1 MTEIGPYTL
10 GDSLR
15 LRCVS
20 TRGRPLAN
28 VTWWRDNSVLI
39 DDSFE
44 TSTFNEGT
52 SEAENVIND
61 LAIANLDRYHNG
73 VTLTCRASNDIK
85 VPPADASIKIRMQ
98 CKKTIPPGYPKYL
111 LCSTYYQ
118 QRP

>member
-20 TRGRPLAN
+20 KHGRPLAN

-44 TSTFNEGT
+44 TFSEGA
-52 SEAENVIND
+52 EEENVIND
-61 LAIANLDRYHNG
+61 LVIAKLDRYHNG
-73 VTLTCRASNDIK
+73 VTLTCRAFNDIQ
-85 VPPADASIKIRMQ
+85 VPPADASIKIRMR
-98 CKKTIPPGYPKYL
+98 CKLNYAN
-111 LCSTYYQ
+111 STVFENH
-118 QRP
+118 RKSLI